1 MVDDEVAVVIGREFV
16 LLTPE
21 VRGSPHQLGELL
33 DPDFEEIGKS
43 GRLWK
48 RAEMISALVA
58 DTNLEEH
65 SIKVS
70 EMNGRT
76 VGPGPRALDLHH
88 AGRRAAGTTQ
98 FPIAPVNDRLADPAP
113 PGDPGSVNG
122 SVSVTDPAAVTAE
135 GPARLRTYTRGRS
148 ANGKVRTSRWSP
160 TAASTRSRSRFV
172 IGTGPTS

>member
-1 MVDDEVAVVIGREFV
+1 MVDDEVAVVIEREFA

-65 SIKVS
+65 SINVS

-76 VGPGPRALDLHH
+76 VGPGLVLLTYITQVEGQRARRSSLWRQSTTGWRILHH
-88 AGRRAAGTTQ
+88 QGT
-98 FPIAPVNDRLADPAP
+98 PAP
-113 PGDPGSVNG
+113 
-122 SVSVTDPAAVTAE
+122 
-135 GPARLRTYTRGRS
+135 
-148 ANGKVRTSRWSP
+148 
-160 TAASTRSRSRFV
+160 
-172 IGTGPTS
+172 